1 MIEIDIF
8 TDLVEVDTDGIGR
21 VQANRNLPHVEAG
34 SLLVAGRPDGWSWVR
49 VLEVGK
55 QFVTFLLISEEEA
68 AKGPRVG
75 PCNGRAKWPWPR
87 VPWLRVEEH
96 SHVALDQGTYMW
108 VSHVQF
114 SLDPSLD
121 DRALLTAL
129 TSSRFYSYGYG
140 SPYDFGGETS
150 VDGTPVHGPWRAE
163 ALTPE
168 MLVLATAAEARS
180 TVHNWMDDELTE
192 PPMSARSHER
202 VEHLLSRTLDRGT
215 VYRLDGPKDVGQ
227 DLWSYSG
234 VSMANF
240 HEFVAIDRERES
252 IHLVVASDD

>member
-8 TDLVEVDTDGIGR
+8 TDLVEVDADGIGR
-21 VQANRNLPHVEAG
+21 VQANRSLPHIEEGV
-34 SLLVAGRPDGWSWVR
+34 LLVAGRPDGWSWVR

-55 QFVTFLLISEEEA
+55 QFVTFLLVSEEEA
-68 AKGPRVG
+68 AKEPRVG
-75 PCNGRAKWPWPR
+75 PCAGRAEWPWPR
-87 VPWLRVEEH
+87 IPWLRVEEH
-96 SHVALDQGTYMW
+96 SHVGLDQGTYMW
-108 VSHVQF
+108 VGHVQF
-114 SLDPSLD
+114 SLDPGLD

-140 SPYDFGGETS
+140 SPYAFGGETS
-150 VDGTPVHGPWRAE
+150 ADGTPVHGPWRAE

-180 TVHNWMDDELTE
+180 TVHNWMDDALAE

-215 VYRLDGPKDVGQ
+215 VYRLDGPQDVGP
-227 DLWSYSG
+227 DLLSYSG
-234 VSMANF
+234 VSTNDF

-252 IHLVVASDD
+252 MHLVVASDD